1 MIIQI
6 IVDEWKKVWRKRVEI
21 LWVTSGKGDRNETL
35 IFRVGMKMGLRKDG
49 DEKGWKMKWLAVEI
63 KKEGEK
69 DTVQENWGR
78 AKKYINSPHCP

>member
-1 MIIQI
+1 
-6 IVDEWKKVWRKRVEI
+6 
-21 LWVTSGKGDRNETL
+21 
-35 IFRVGMKMGLRKDG
+35 MKMGLRKDG